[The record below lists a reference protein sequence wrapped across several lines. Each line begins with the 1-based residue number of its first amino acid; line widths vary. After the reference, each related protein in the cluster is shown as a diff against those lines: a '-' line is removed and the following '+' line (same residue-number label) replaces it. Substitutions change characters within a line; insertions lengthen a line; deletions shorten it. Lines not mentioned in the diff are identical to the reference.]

1 MYQIIDDVPVW
12 GEPLLDAVAQA
23 VTVGKRAEAVA
34 LMADHHIGYAMPIGG
49 VAAYGEH
56 ISPSGVGYDISC
68 LVEGTLVTT
77 AQGQRIPIEQII
89 NAGELL
95 GYENS
100 SIINV
105 GAALRLV
112 PKQVEKTLELT
123 LQSGDILRLTE
134 DHQILT
140 PSGWCAAGQLTADQ
154 SIAISSYIGIANTQW
169 LRHPLDYRIVR
180 LFGFAVGD
188 GHLAKEKHRVSFYT
202 SQDNDAQQILQDLRA
217 LGYDNANL
225 HRRVR
230 PNGSIE
236 NQIYCNSKQLHTMF
250 GDWGRSPGA
259 ANWSYHQLSWLLAL
273 PDYLKAAWLGGLF
286 SAEMAAPVMQKGK
299 LLGGA
304 VMKQGGLHPL
314 ALLHIVKDLLQSL
327 GFDSE
332 IYPSG
337 KPYKGKQTYQLLI
350 AGGQKETIKAWRQ
363 IGFPY
368 ARYKQQ
374 KAAAAM
380 SLIWQ
385 RAAVVAE
392 RTRAVELC
400 RTLRQN
406 GIGVYELAQ
415 AVSGELSIDFTHSMA
430 LKAIYEDRG
439 QPRVPGLLQVEP
451 QVDGEFI
458 WTPIQSARGIH
469 EPVMVYDIPLAHD
482 AHNFIA
488 NGIVAHNCGNK
499 AVRLDVNA
507 SEVRPFIKEIM
518 DDIWSHISFGVGR
531 KNAEEVE
538 HELFEDDPAWA
549 IPAVRKHKTLARE
562 QLGTVGSG
570 NHYVDIFVDEQDRVW
585 IGVHFG
591 SRGLG
596 HHVASHYIKAGGG
609 KDGMNVEPVLLPIA
623 SPLGEEYIAAMKLAG
638 RYAYAGRDWVCQ
650 KVAQI
655 IGAHIVDAVHNHHNY
670 AWVENHF
677 GHDLWVVR
685 KGATPAFPNQRSFV
699 GGTMAEPAVILE
711 GVDSEEAKAALYST
725 VHGAGRVMSR
735 TKAAGKK
742 KWIKGRPVTV
752 AEGAVSQKMMMNWVR
767 KAGVE
772 LRGAGVDE
780 SPHCYKRLDEVL
792 TYHKDSVRVLHT
804 LTPIGVAMA
813 GENEFDPYKD

>member
-1 MYQIIDDVPVW
+1 MYQLVDNIPVW

-23 VTVGKRAEAVA
+23 VTVGKRADAVA

-49 VAAYGEH
+49 VAAYREQ
-56 ISPSGVGYDISC
+56 ISPSGVGFDISC
-68 LVEGTLVTT
+68 LKEGSLVTT
-77 AQGQRIPIEQII
+77 AQGQRIPIEKVMDSG
-89 NAGELL
+89 NLL
-95 GYENS
+95 GYANGR
-100 SIINV
+100 ITNV
-105 GAALRLV
+105 GAALCIV
-112 PKQVEKTLELT
+112 SKQVEKTLELT
-123 LQSGDILRLTE
+123 LQSGDTLQLTE
-134 DHQILT
+134 DHLLLT
-140 PSGWCAAGQLTADQ
+140 STGWCTAGELSLDQ
-154 SIAISSYIGIANTQW
+154 SIAVSSYIGTETDQPV
-169 LRHPLDYRIVR
+169 RHPLDYRLVR
-180 LFGFAVGD
+180 LFGYAVGD
-188 GHLAKEKHRVSFYT
+188 GHLAKEKNRVAFYT
-202 SQDNDAQQILQDLRA
+202 AQDNDALQILHDLRK
-217 LGYDNANL
+217 LGYDNAMC

-236 NQIYCNSKQLHTMF
+236 NQIYCNSKQLHKLFT
-250 GDWGRSPGA
+250 DWGRPPGI
-259 ANWSYHQLSWLLAL
+259 ANWNYNQLAWLLDL
-273 PDYLKAAWLGGLF
+273 PNYLKAAWLGGLF
-286 SAEMAAPVMQKGK
+286 SAEMAAPVIRKGK

-304 VMKQGGLHPL
+304 VMKQGGYNPL
-314 ALLHIVKDLLQSL
+314 PLLHIVKALLQSL
-327 GFDSE
+327 GYIGE

-337 KPYKGKQTYQLLI
+337 KPYKGRQCYQLLI
-350 AGGQKETIKAWRQ
+350 SGGQQQTIKVWRQ

-380 SLIWQ
+380 SIIWQ
-385 RAAVVAE
+385 RNEVAAE

-400 RTLRQN
+400 RNLRQN
-406 GIGVYELAQ
+406 GMGIYDLAN
-415 AVSGELSIDFTHSMA
+415 AVSNTLRVNFTHSMA
-430 LKAIYEDRG
+430 LKAIYEERG
-439 QPRVPGLLQVEP
+439 QVRVPGGWIREP
-451 QVDGEFI
+451 QLDGEFI
-458 WTPIQSARGIH
+458 WVPIQSLRELH
-469 EPVMVYDIPLAHD
+469 KQVMVYDIPLAHH

-499 AVRLDVNA
+499 AVQLDVEA
-507 SEVRPFIKEIM
+507 SEVRPFIKTIM
-518 DDIWSHISFGVGR
+518 DDIWKHISFGVGR

-538 HELFEDDPAWA
+538 HALFDDDPAWD
-549 IPAVRKHKTLARE
+549 IPAVRKHKQLARE

-570 NHYVDIFVDEQDRVW
+570 NHYVDIFVDEQEKVW

-596 HHVASHYIKAGGG
+596 HHIASHYIKAGGG
-609 KDGMNVEPVLLPIA
+609 KDGMNVEPVVLPVA
-623 SPLGEEYIAAMKLAG
+623 SPLGQEYIAAMQLAG

-655 IGAHIVDAVHNHHNY
+655 IGAPIVDEVHNHHNY
-670 AWVENHF
+670 AWIERH
-677 GHDLWVVR
+677 GEHDLWVVR
-685 KGATPAFPNQRSFV
+685 KGATPAFPGQRSFV

-735 TKAAGKK
+735 TRAAGKK

-752 AEGAVSQKMMMNWVR
+752 QEGEVSRKMMMNWVR
-767 KAGVE
+767 EAGVE
-772 LRGAGVDE
+772 LRGAGTDE

-792 TYHKDSVRVLHT
+792 TYHRASVRIRHT